1 MRVEQCP
8 DLRHAP
14 WGLAAAGLCG
24 HTRVL
29 DIGGVPYLMPTVM
42 REKVIV
48 GLDSMHINQCC
59 DLESHLLQ
67 LYNMR
72 DYPALTA
79 SDPASRA
86 GLVIGAGAGP
96 WPHISRNAE
105 MMPNLYVGADL
116 SVRQE
121 TRITRTHDEDGSY
134 STHKLPASET
144 RNALLGNLFIS
155 DGEPGEVL
163 RIDCRGR
170 TGDCNKHWHLHH
182 TLKSSSIN
190 RPNVTHPPGDK
201 NLVTC
206 MRETLEAAYPELA
219 LGLGGV
225 FSIRQ
230 GQAKF
235 HVMPDFSPCPINT
248 NEV

>member
-1 MRVEQCP
+1 M
-8 DLRHAP
+8 
-14 WGLAAAGLCG
+14 
-24 HTRVL
+24 
-29 DIGGVPYLMPTVM
+29 
-42 REKVIV
+42 
-48 GLDSMHINQCC
+48 
-59 DLESHLLQ
+59 Q

-72 DYPALTA
+72 DYPALTT

-116 SVRQE
+116 SVTQE

-170 TGDCNKHWHLHH
+170 TGDDKKQQPLHH
-182 TLKSSSIN
+182 TLKSIHYSLYTI
-190 RPNVTHPPGDK
+190 D
-201 NLVTC
+201 
-206 MRETLEAAYPELA
+206 
-219 LGLGGV
+219 
-225 FSIRQ
+225 
-230 GQAKF
+230 
-235 HVMPDFSPCPINT
+235 
-248 NEV
+248 

>member
-1 MRVEQCP
+1 
-8 DLRHAP
+8 
-14 WGLAAAGLCG
+14 
-24 HTRVL
+24 
-29 DIGGVPYLMPTVM
+29 
-42 REKVIV
+42 
-48 GLDSMHINQCC
+48 
-59 DLESHLLQ
+59 
-67 LYNMR
+67 MR

-170 TGDCNKHWHLHH
+170 TGECNIVRNTGNFITRSNHH
-182 TLKSSSIN
+182 PLISLMGHTPH
-190 RPNVTHPPGDK
+190 R
-201 NLVTC
+201 
-206 MRETLEAAYPELA
+206 
-219 LGLGGV
+219 
-225 FSIRQ
+225 
-230 GQAKF
+230 
-235 HVMPDFSPCPINT
+235 
-248 NEV
+248 